1 MCKIDQNGVI
11 TIRRG
16 ECFQIPLFINVGTKE
31 EPNRLDIRELPS
43 AEIYLGIYT
52 ADSKFENSLVRKKY
66 TLENVNEY
74 GDMLVTFVKNDTN
87 YIQPGKYF
95 YEVKL
100 RLYNKTDGEFVS
112 TVINK
117 TPCYII

>member
-1 MCKIDQNGVI
+1 M
-11 TIRRG
+11 
-16 ECFQIPLFINVGTKE
+16 GTKE

-52 ADSKFENSLVRKKY
+52 AGSKFENSLVRKKY

-87 YIQPGKYF
+87 YI
-95 YEVKL
+95 
-100 RLYNKTDGEFVS
+100 
-112 TVINK
+112 
-117 TPCYII
+117 